1 MNKISGIV
9 SLCALIACGGTSSG
23 NNATTPPTP
32 TTYSFGTGTPV
43 QSGTEQATAASTAQ
57 SSTAGI
63 VSANASG
70 VTSNNATALSEA
82 PDLPTT
88 ITAELGEALIAL
100 PDPVAKAV
108 AGGVAKASKNAL
120 ESGCFTVS
128 GNTITY
134 NNCNLSDSGFSFEVD
149 GTLTAT
155 PSNITW
161 NINATESFSSA
172 NESINFK
179 GTETG
184 DLSFTTTSGGGSVDG
199 QATTGFAGTES
210 ASGDTINFAY
220 TAQVTFKSLAWS
232 NSCDGFFTGGA
243 MDVTVTVA
251 VNGSQPNETGFE
263 NLGLE
268 FTWTGCDSLLVATGT
283 PH

>member
-1 MNKISGIV
+1 MKKISEIV
-9 SLCALIACGGTSSG
+9 SLCALFACGGTSS

-32 TTYSFGTGTPV
+32 TTYAYGTGTPV
-43 QSGTEQATAASTAQ
+43 QSGSDKATAAQSAQ
-57 SSTAGI
+57 SSTQGV
-63 VSANASG
+63 VSANAGS
-70 VTSNNATALSEA
+70 VSSSNAAALSA
-82 PDLPTT
+82 TPDLPTT

-100 PDPVAKAV
+100 PNPVAA
-108 AGGVAKASKNAL
+108 AIADGAAKASKRAL
-120 ESGCFTVS
+120 ESGCYTVS

-134 NNCNLSDSGFSFEVD
+134 NNCSLNDSGVTFDVNGS
-149 GTLTAT
+149 LTAT

-161 NINATESFSSA
+161 NIDATYGFVSGTDSL
-172 NESINFK
+172 NFK

-184 DLSFTTTSGGGSVDG
+184 NLAFTTTSGGGSING

-210 ASGDTINFAY
+210 ASGQTINFAY

-232 NSCDGFFTGGA
+232 NSCSGFFTGGA

-268 FTWTGCDSLLVATGT
+268 FTWTGCNSLLVATGT
-283 PH
+283 PN